1 MARRFPFGLFAA
13 TAPLALAVAVSAAG
27 PAAAQQDQKPIL
39 IGVNTAIQLQVGRD
53 AVNGAKMAIDEI
65 NAKGGVNGRKLEIA
79 VADEGES
86 PKDGVA
92 AVNKLT
98 GDSHVDVLIG
108 GYDSGVTLAEL
119 PHISRAKTVYIGIGS
134 ASPAIQ
140 AKVKDDY
147 EHYKYIFR
155 ASPLSSQIQAE
166 ELLNFMK
173 GKLHGE
179 LGYKKISILG
189 ENAKWVQ
196 DMVPFLKKE
205 ATSAGIDVPM
215 AEFFDPQTAD
225 FSPIFT
231 KVKEN
236 GSQYLLVILS
246 HAASDVFVKQWYDAK
261 VPVPIGGID
270 VKSQDTNFFERVGG
284 KAISEVTTNYV
295 LRAPL
300 TPKTEAWWDKF
311 VELYK
316 GPPVYT
322 ASGAYDAV
330 YVYAEAV
337 ERAKSTAADAV
348 IKELEKSNY
357 LGVRGHLAFDD
368 RHDVKNGPGFVNN
381 LFVQWQDGGKRTV
394 VWPKELANGK
404 MINPPWL
411 QQD

>member
-1 MARRFPFGLFAA
+1 MARRFPFGLFTAA
-13 TAPLALAVAVSAAG
+13 APLALAAVIAAAG
-27 PAAAQQDQKPIL
+27 PAAAQQDKKPIL

-53 AVNGAKMAIDEI
+53 AVNAVKMAIDEI
-65 NAKGGVNGRKLEIA
+65 NAKGGVDGRKLEMA

-98 GDSHVDVLIG
+98 GDNRVDVLIG

-119 PHISRAKTVYIGIGS
+119 PHIARAKTIFIGIGS

-140 AKVKDDY
+140 AKVKEDY
-147 EHYKYIFR
+147 ERYKYIFR
-155 ASPLSSQIQAE
+155 ANPLNSAIQAQ
-166 ELLNFMK
+166 ELLRYITGN
-173 GKLHGE
+173 LHE
-179 LGYKKISILG
+179 QLGYKKISILG

-196 DMVPFLKKE
+196 DMVPFLKKG
-205 ATSAGIDVPM
+205 ATDAGLEVPM

-236 GSQYLLVILS
+236 GSQYLVLILS
-246 HAASDVFVKQWYDAK
+246 HAASDVFVKQWFDAK

-270 VKSQDTNFFERVGG
+270 VKSMDANFFERVGG

-311 VELYK
+311 IELYK
-316 GPPVYT
+316 APPVYT
-322 ASGAYDAV
+322 AGGAYDAV
-330 YVYAEAV
+330 YIYAEAV
-337 ERAKSTAADAV
+337 GRAKSTAADAV
-348 IKELEKSNY
+348 IKELEKTDY
-357 LGVRGHLAFDD
+357 VGVRGRVVFDET
-368 RHDVKNGPGFVNN
+368 HDVKNGPGLVNN
-381 LFVQWQDGGKRTV
+381 LYVQWQEGGKRV
-394 VWPKELANGK
+394 VIWPKELATGK

-411 QQD
+411 QQN